1 MLPQHL
7 PHPGTSCLRP
17 CGIRRRIQRRLLK
30 VGALLLLTPVVTPL
44 MLAFLPWEVQLQF
57 AAPWTLQQQ
66 HPTITSVGHMRCK
79 QQMPFGCASQPSLL
93 GKTLGAATIGVA
105 SLAVAAVALASKG
118 RPRLDY
124 PPPPVAALAWP
135 RWLSWYWVVRRK
147 LFGGAEAVAL
157 DPSLPTS
164 VRWELI
170 QARRELRGR
179 ADGAPRSFR
188 RMLREISDTLEE
200 VPALLVTVSVLTGD
214 LLRKPRVPLGQFRKL
229 GQAQAL
235 LFTAGQLHLG
245 ILEGG
250 EGNMRLLG
258 GDFLYAE
265 GQWMLAELGNLPT
278 IKTISA
284 MIRDISDGASS
295 GGSAAGSSAESYVG
309 LVGPKAALFAAFLKV
324 GTYFASVTSGAAWIA
339 GAPPATVAAMR
350 QYGSDLGCA
359 LKLAQYKEDAA
370 SQDCALWLARSAQ
383 AALLPFSASTSAA
396 AALRGMTRLAYRV
409 ERSCAK
415 TLDGLLKQSST
426 ANYKGLS
433 FGEFEELRLSL
444 DEQYVYPDG
453 DEGEA
458 PPVSGLG
465 FSRNVDADGELE
477 RLIATGLG
485 SGPVPGAKAVPA
497 PKWPEEGPKAALEGS
512 LVCIGKE
519 LMKVNKILNS
529 TPFAENAESELVRK
543 AIGRLFGSGGKR
555 LRPALVLLIARA
567 LGAPDASLERV
578 TGLAA
583 SIEVLHSASLVHDD
597 ILDGAD
603 KRRGEETTHIEHG
616 ERAATLVGDFLFG
629 TASCLVADLGN
640 LPTVLLISK
649 VVADFGRG
657 ELAQSAVRFE
667 AIDYSLEDYLAKS
680 FYKTASLLAAA
691 CHAAAVLSGVPPCS
705 QKAQSCYRFGA
716 YVGLAFQVVDD
727 VLDFT
732 STEEE
737 LGKPALADLKEG
749 NLGAPVLYAAQKQAL
764 GTDAREELLSILE
777 RRLSGNSDLDRVRD
791 LVNEAGGV
799 DRAKQLARRFIDLA
813 ATELSVLPS
822 SGARE
827 GLRIF
832 AEFVVARTY

>member
-1 MLPQHL
+1 MA
-7 PHPGTSCLRP
+7 
-17 CGIRRRIQRRLLK
+17 GI
-30 VGALLLLTPVVTPL
+30 LLLATPVLTPL

-66 HPTITSVGHMRCK
+66 HHTSTSVGNVRCK
-79 QQMPFGCASQPSLL
+79 QQMPFGCASNPSLL
-93 GKTLGAATIGVA
+93 GKTTGAAAIGAA
-105 SLAVAAVALASKG
+105 SLVVAAVALASKG
-118 RPRLDY
+118 RPRQDRPDLGY
-124 PPPPVAALAWP
+124 PPPPVASLAWP
-135 RWLSWYWVVRRK
+135 RWLSWYWIVRRK

-157 DPSLPTS
+157 DPSLPTA

-179 ADGAPRSFR
+179 ANGAPRAFR
-188 RMLREISDTLEE
+188 RMLRETADTLEE
-200 VPALLVTVSVLTGD
+200 VPALLVTVSVLAGD
-214 LLRKPRVPLGQFRKL
+214 LLRKPSLPLSHCRKL

-245 ILEGG
+245 IHEKGD
-250 EGNMRLLG
+250 GNMRLLG

-278 IKTISA
+278 IKTISR
-284 MIRDISDGASS
+284 MIRDISDGASA
-295 GGSAAGSSAESYVG
+295 GGSAAGNSAESYAG

-324 GTYFASVTSGAAWIA
+324 GTYFASVASGAAWIA

-383 AALLPFSASTSAA
+383 AALLPLGASSSKA
-396 AALRGMTRLAYRV
+396 AALRGMKRLAFRV
-409 ERSCAK
+409 ERSCAM
-415 TLDGLLKQSST
+415 TLAGLMKQSST
-426 ANYKGLS
+426 ADYKGLS
-433 FGEFEELRLSL
+433 FGEFEELRRSL
-444 DEQYVYPDG
+444 DACYVYPDG

-458 PPVSGLG
+458 PVVSGLG
-465 FSRNVDADGELE
+465 FSRNADADGELQK
-477 RLIATGLG
+477 LIASGLG
-485 SGPVPGAKAVPA
+485 DGPVPGAKAVPA
-497 PKWPEEGPKAALEGS
+497 PPWPKEGPKAALEGS

-519 LMKVNKILNS
+519 LMQVNKILNS
-529 TPFAENAESELVRK
+529 TPFAENAESGLVRQ
-543 AIGRLFGSGGKR
+543 AVERLFGTGGKR
-555 LRPALVLLIARA
+555 LRPALVLLVARA
-567 LGAPDASLERV
+567 LGAPDKSLERV
-578 TGLAA
+578 IGLAA

-603 KRRGEETTHIEHG
+603 RRRGEETTHIKHG

-640 LPTVLLISK
+640 MPTVLLISK

-705 QKAQSCYRFGA
+705 QQAQSCYRFGA

-749 NLGAPVLYAAQKQAL
+749 NLGAPVLFAAQQGGAHGSRAL
-764 GTDAREELLSILE
+764 GTDARQELLSILE
-777 RRLSGNSDLDRVRD
+777 RRLSGDSDLDRVRA

-799 DRAKQLARRFIDLA
+799 DRAKRLARRFVELA